1 MSWYYFYG
9 ESMDEK
15 DTDDSIDKNDID
27 DDIEKIY
34 ESIINPTKKDD
45 K

>member
-15 DTDDSIDKNDID
+15 NTDDSMDKSDSD
-27 DDIEKIY
+27 ELEKIY
-34 ESIINPTKKDD
+34 ESIINPTNKDD